1 MKLQGD
7 GKTVKL
13 IIVGRKGVSLV
24 RREFPDLVLEVFE
37 DISKPAPYFGS
48 ARSIAENITARFE
61 AGEFDTCTLFY
72 NKFVSALTQIVTPQ
86 QLIPFALP
94 ENDAGEYEAE
104 ETDFAVSASYE
115 FEPSEEGILDELL
128 PRNVAIQIF
137 KAMLES
143 FASEQGARMTAM
155 DSASRNAGDMI
166 NSLTQNY
173 NRSRQ
178 AQITKELIEIISG
191 AEAL

>member
-1 MKLQGD
+1 M
-7 GKTVKL
+7 
-13 IIVGRKGVSLV
+13 
-24 RREFPDLVLEVFE
+24 
-37 DISKPAPYFGS
+37 
-48 ARSIAENITARFE
+48 
-61 AGEFDTCTLFY
+61 
-72 NKFVSALTQIVTPQ
+72 
-86 QLIPFALP
+86 
-94 ENDAGEYEAE
+94 
-104 ETDFAVSASYE
+104 
-115 FEPSEEGILDELL
+115 
-128 PRNVAIQIF
+128 QIF